1 MHIAELVKDFP
12 LHQER
17 ERKEGMTGG
26 KKGGKRDYGG
36 KKKGEGS
43 EKEEGSERA

>member
-1 MHIAELVKDFP
+1 MHIAELVKEFS

-17 ERKEGMTGG
+17 KEGITGG

-43 EKEEGSERA
+43 EKEEGSKRA